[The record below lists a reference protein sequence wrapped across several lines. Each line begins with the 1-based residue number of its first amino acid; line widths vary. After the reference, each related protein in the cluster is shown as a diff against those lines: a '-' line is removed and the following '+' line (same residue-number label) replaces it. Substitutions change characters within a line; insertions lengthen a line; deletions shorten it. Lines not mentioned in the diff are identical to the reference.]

1 MNLEKKHKLEG
12 GKRLLFFVAKNTKG
26 MVKCFI
32 GKQKRK
38 Q

>member
-1 MNLEKKHKLEG
+1 MEICINAQMAVPSGVLDGVE
-12 GKRLLFFVAKNTKG
+12 KNTKG